1 MMGVVGQKWRT
12 SGYHWVCVNLIV
24 SVSEKE
30 IAYLVHDIFERIG
43 TVDGEAN
50 EKQIGLGV

>member
-1 MMGVVGQKWRT
+1 MGVVGQKWRT

>member
-1 MMGVVGQKWRT
+1 VTERET
-12 SGYHWVCVNLIV
+12 
-24 SVSEKE
+24 
-30 IAYLVHDIFERIG
+30 AYLVHDIFERVG